1 MPSRLP
7 LFPLGLVLVPGQPL
21 PLHVFEERY
30 RLMVRD
36 LLARPDG
43 DREFG
48 VIAIRSGREVGA
60 DGVLALH
67 EVGCTARVEEVREH
81 PDGRFD
87 LVSTGGQPFRLAAV
101 EHDRAYLTGVVE
113 LLGDDLGPAD
123 EAAVLAGAVGPAF
136 SDYLRALAAAA
147 GGRIEELELPSDP
160 RALSH
165 LVTLGMRVDL
175 DDRQALLAEPDA
187 GHRLRAELALLRR
200 ESQLMRLL
208 SAVPVPE
215 LARQPL
221 SPN

>member
-30 RLMVRD
+30 RLLVRD
-36 LLARPDG
+36 LLAQPED
-43 DREFG
+43 DRVFG
-48 VIAIRSGREVGA
+48 VVAIRSGREVGA

-87 LVSTGGQPFRLAAV
+87 VVTTGGEPFRLLDV
-101 EHDRAYLTGVVE
+101 DHSRAYLTGVVD
-113 LLGDDLGPAD
+113 LLGDDVGPAD
-123 EAAVLAGAVGPAF
+123 EAAVLAGTVGPAF
-136 SDYLRALAAAA
+136 RDYLRALAAAA
-147 GGRIEELELPSDP
+147 GGRLEGLELPTEP

-175 DDRQALLAEPDA
+175 EDRQALLAEPDA
-187 GHRLRAELALLRR
+187 AARLRAGLALLRR

>member
-1 MPSRLP
+1 MPTRLP

-36 LLARPDG
+36 LLDRPEDE
-43 DREFG
+43 REFG
-48 VIAIRSGREVGA
+48 VVAIRSGREVGE

-67 EVGCTARVEEVREH
+67 DVGCTARLRRVDPH

-87 LVSTGGQPFRLAAV
+87 LHTTGGRPFRLRGL
-101 EHDRAYLTGVVE
+101 EHTHAYLTGVVD
-113 LLGDDLGPAD
+113 LLPDDVGPPD
-123 EAAVLAGAVGPAF
+123 EAAVLADGVRGAFA
-136 SDYLRALAAAA
+136 DYLRALAAAA
-147 GGRIEELELPSDP
+147 GGRLEAPDLPSDP

-187 GHRLRAELALLRR
+187 VARLRAELALLRR

-215 LARQPL
+215 LARVPL

>member
-1 MPSRLP
+1 VPTRLP

-36 LLARPDG
+36 LLAG
-43 DREFG
+43 DAASPELG

-67 EVGCTARVEEVREH
+67 DVGCTARLEQVREH

-87 LVSTGGQPFRLAAV
+87 LVATGGQPFRLLDVDHGA
-101 EHDRAYLTGVVE
+101 AYLTGLVD
-113 LLGDDLGPAD
+113 LLGDRVGPAH
-123 EAAVLAGAVGPAF
+123 EAALLAEAVGPAF
-136 SDYLRALAAAA
+136 ADYLRALAAAG
-147 GGRIEELELPSDP
+147 GGRLEDVDLPTDP

-165 LVTLGMRVDL
+165 LVTVGMRVDL
-175 DDRQALLAEPDA
+175 EDRQALLAEPDA
-187 GHRLRAELALLRR
+187 VSRLRAGLALLRR